1 LSLAVGSDVVPVPP
15 ALLSSLF
22 RDAACAP
29 ALGLEALLPSAL
41 GTLLPIAWP
50 AWLLQADP
58 AALGNHGVE
67 VAETLIQVGRFL
79 VIFLAARTL
88 AEVMVRLQLPTILGE
103 LLAGVLIGVSGFH
116 LLVPPDTGVLLSAW
130 LLNLVAGLSGVSPDQ
145 VQNLYSESFPG
156 LQQVSLLGLY
166 ALLFLTGL
174 ESELDEL
181 VAVGLQAT
189 TVAVTGV
196 VLPFALGTL
205 GLHFLFHVPLVLSVF
220 AGAAMTATS
229 IGITASVFGE
239 LGWLRTR
246 EGQIVIGAAVL
257 DDILGIV
264 ILAVVV
270 SLASGDSFA
279 LAPILRLVVAAMV
292 FVAAALWLSRSAAP
306 AFDWVLDRLKAPG
319 EVVVAGFVV
328 LILCCFAAQA
338 IGLEAALGAF
348 AAGLILSRSR
358 HTEAIQETVKP
369 LVALFATVFFVL
381 IGTGMD
387 LSVLNPLDPAN
398 RQGLV
403 VAAFL
408 LAVAVAGK
416 VAAGW
421 SYWSAEPTRRLVVG
435 LGMLPRGEVGL
446 IFLGL
451 GSQAGIL
458 TPALEA
464 AILLMVIGTT
474 FLAPILLR
482 LVLSTPQASVVEQ
495 PL

>member
-1 LSLAVGSDVVPVPP
+1 MLPP
-15 ALLSSLF
+15 LL
-22 RDAACAP
+22 
-29 ALGLEALLPSAL
+29 LE
-41 GTLLPIAWP
+41 I
-50 AWLLQADP
+50 
-58 AALGNHGVE
+58 GNHSLE
-67 VAETLIQVGRFL
+67 VAEVLIQVGRFL
-79 VIFLAARTL
+79 VLFIAARL
-88 AEVMVRLQLPTILGE
+88 MAELMVRLSLPTILGE
-103 LLAGVLIGVSGFH
+103 LLAGVLIGVSGLHFLIPPETGAELNH
-116 LLVPPDTGVLLSAW
+116 RLLA
-130 LLNLVAGLSGVSPDQ
+130 LVGSLSGVPPAQ
-145 VQNLYSESFPG
+145 VQDLYNENFSG

-174 ESELDEL
+174 ESEIDEL

-189 TVAVTGV
+189 SVAVTGV

-205 GLHFLFHVPLVLSVF
+205 GLYDLFHLPLFLAIF

-239 LGWLRTR
+239 LGYLKTR

-270 SLASGDSFA
+270 A
-279 LAPILRLVVAAMV
+279 LAGGEGLSAGPILRLLGAAVV
-292 FVAAALWLSRSAAP
+292 FVAAALFLSRTAAP
-306 AFDWVLDRLKAPG
+306 AFDWVIDNLRAPG
-319 EVVVAGFVV
+319 EVPVAAFVV
-328 LILCCFAAQA
+328 LSLCCFAAQA

-348 AAGLILSRSR
+348 AAGLILSASR

-398 RQGLV
+398 REGLV
-403 VAAFL
+403 VALFL
-408 LAVAVAGK
+408 LVVAIVGK

-421 SYWSAEPTRRLVVG
+421 GYLSNQPTDRLLVG

-451 GSQAGIL
+451 GTQAGLL
-458 TPALEA
+458 TPSLEA

-474 FLAPILLR
+474 FLAPLLLR
-482 LVLSTPQASVVEQ
+482 LLLSSRERTVADSTA
-495 PL
+495 

>member
-1 LSLAVGSDVVPVPP
+1 M
-15 ALLSSLF
+15 
-22 RDAACAP
+22 
-29 ALGLEALLPSAL
+29 
-41 GTLLPIAWP
+41 LPIP
-50 AWLLQADP
+50 QVLLEFSSHQ
-58 AALGNHGVE
+58 LE
-67 VAETLIQVGRFL
+67 VAETLIQVGRFV
-79 VIFLAARTL
+79 VIFIAARAI

-103 LLAGVLIGVSGFH
+103 LVAGVLIGVSGLH
-116 LLVPPDTGVLLSAW
+116 LIVPPETQAQLSA
-130 LLNLVAGLSGVSPDQ
+130 GVSSLLASLAQISPEAARE
-145 VQNLYSESFPG
+145 VYSETFPN
-156 LQQVSLLGLY
+156 LQAVSQLGLF

-181 VAVGLQAT
+181 VAVGVQAS
-189 TVAVTGV
+189 TVAVAGV
-196 VLPFALGTL
+196 VLPFALGTA
-205 GLHFLFHVPLVLSVF
+205 GLYFLFHVPLIPAVF

-239 LGWLRTR
+239 LKWLKRR

-257 DDILGIV
+257 DDIIGIV

-270 SLASGDSFA
+270 AIVGGGAFSVGPVLKLCLAA
-279 LAPILRLVVAAMV
+279 VA
-292 FVAAALWLSRSAAP
+292 FVAVALVLSRKAAP
-306 AFDWVLDRLKAPG
+306 AFDWVVDQLKAPG
-319 EVVVAGFVV
+319 DVAVASFLV
-328 LILCCFAAQA
+328 LTVCCFAAQA

-348 AAGLILSRSR
+348 AAGLILSASK
-358 HTEAIQETVKP
+358 HTHDIDAAVKP

-381 IGTGMD
+381 IGTGLD
-387 LSVLNPLDPAN
+387 LSVLNPFDPAN
-398 RQGLV
+398 REGLI

-408 LAVAVAGK
+408 VVVAMAGK

-421 SYWSAEPTRRLVVG
+421 SYFSKEPTNRLVVG
-435 LGMLPRGEVGL
+435 LGMMPRGEVGL

-482 LVLSTPQASVVEQ
+482 LVIPREPGEGEGLSAEQ
-495 PL
+495 PA

>member
-1 LSLAVGSDVVPVPP
+1 MLPPLA
-15 ALLSSLF
+15 L
-22 RDAACAP
+22 
-29 ALGLEALLPSAL
+29 
-41 GTLLPIAWP
+41 IAEISP
-50 AWLLQADP
+50 HQL
-58 AALGNHGVE
+58 E
-67 VAETLIQVGRFL
+67 VAETLLQVGRFL
-79 VIFLAARTL
+79 VIFIAARAI

-103 LLAGVLIGVSGFH
+103 LVAGVLIGVSGLH
-116 LLVPPDTGVLLSAW
+116 LIVPPDTQAQISHALL
-130 LLNLVAGLSGVSPDQ
+130 
-145 VQNLYSESFPG
+145 
-156 LQQVSLLGLY
+156 SLLGSLAEIRPDEVAEVY
-166 ALLFLTGL
+166 NETFPSLQAVSQIGLFALLFLTGL

-181 VAVGLQAT
+181 VAVGVQAT
-189 TVAVTGV
+189 TVAVAGV
-196 VLPFALGTL
+196 VLPFALGTA
-205 GLHFLFHVPLVLSVF
+205 GLYYLFHVPLIPAVF

-239 LGWLRTR
+239 LKWLKRK

-270 SLASGDSFA
+270 AIVGGGSFSIGPVIKLGLAA
-279 LAPILRLVVAAMV
+279 VA
-292 FVAAALWLSRSAAP
+292 FVAVALVLSRKAAP
-306 AFDWVLDRLKAPG
+306 AFDWVVDQLKAPG
-319 EVVVAGFVV
+319 DVAVASFVV
-328 LILCCFAAQA
+328 LTLCCFAAQA

-348 AAGLILSRSR
+348 AAGLILSASK
-358 HTEAIQETVKP
+358 HTHDIDAAVKP

-387 LSVLNPLDPAN
+387 LSVLNPFDPAN
-398 RQGLV
+398 REGLI

-408 LAVAVAGK
+408 LVVAMLGK

-421 SYWSAEPTRRLVVG
+421 SYMSSEPTNRLVVG
-435 LGMLPRGEVGL
+435 LGMMPRGEVGL

-482 LVLSTPQASVVEQ
+482 VVIPLTPAVEQ
-495 PL
+495 AEAA

>member
-1 LSLAVGSDVVPVPP
+1 
-15 ALLSSLF
+15 
-22 RDAACAP
+22 
-29 ALGLEALLPSAL
+29 LLPHPLLLEISPHQL
-41 GTLLPIAWP
+41 EVVETLL
-50 AWLLQADP
+50 
-58 AALGNHGVE
+58 
-67 VAETLIQVGRFL
+67 QVGRFL
-79 VIFLAARTL
+79 VIFIVARAI
-88 AEVMVRLQLPTILGE
+88 AELMVRLQLPTILGE
-103 LLAGVLIGVSGFH
+103 LVAGVLIGVSGLH
-116 LLVPPDTGVLLSAW
+116 LIVPPETQAQISASLLSLFGSLADIQPSEVQAVYNETFPS
-130 LLNLVAGLSGVSPDQ
+130 LKAVSQIGL
-145 VQNLYSESFPG
+145 F
-156 LQQVSLLGLY
+156 

-181 VAVGLQAT
+181 VAVGVQAT
-189 TVAVTGV
+189 TVAVAGV
-196 VLPFALGTL
+196 VLPFALGTA
-205 GLHFLFHVPLVLSVF
+205 GLYYLFHVPLIPAVF

-239 LGWLRTR
+239 LKWLKRT

-270 SLASGDSFA
+270 AIVGGGTFTLGPVIKLGLAA
-279 LAPILRLVVAAMV
+279 VA
-292 FVAAALWLSRSAAP
+292 FVAVALVLSRKAAP
-306 AFDWVLDRLKAPG
+306 SFDWVVDQLMAPG
-319 EVVVAGFVV
+319 DVAVASFVV
-328 LILCCFAAQA
+328 LTLCCFVAQA

-348 AAGLILSRSR
+348 AAGLILSASK
-358 HTEAIQETVKP
+358 HTHDIDAAVKP

-387 LSVLNPLDPAN
+387 LSVLNPFDPAN
-398 RQGLV
+398 REGLI

-408 LAVAVAGK
+408 LVVAMAGK

-421 SYWSAEPTRRLVVG
+421 SYFSSEPTNRLVVG
-435 LGMLPRGEVGL
+435 LGMMPRGEVGL

-482 LVLSTPQASVVEQ
+482 LVIPPEPAAVA
-495 PL
+495 P

>member
-1 LSLAVGSDVVPVPP
+1 MSLP
-15 ALLSSLF
+15 
-22 RDAACAP
+22 
-29 ALGLEALLPSAL
+29 
-41 GTLLPIAWP
+41 TLLLAI
-50 AWLLQADP
+50 
-58 AALGNHGVE
+58 GNHQIE
-67 VAETLIQVGRFL
+67 VAQTLIQVGRFL
-79 VIFLAARTL
+79 VLFIAARMM
-88 AEVMVRLQLPTILGE
+88 AELMVRLSLPTILGE
-103 LLAGVLIGVSGFH
+103 LLAGVLIGVSGLHFLLPPETGAQINH
-116 LLVPPDTGVLLSAW
+116 LLLD
-130 LLNLVAGLSGVSPDQ
+130 LVGYFADVTPET
-145 VQNLYSESFPG
+145 VQQLYNESFPG
-156 LQQVSLLGLY
+156 LQQISVLGLY

-181 VAVGLQAT
+181 MAVGLQAT

-196 VLPFALGTL
+196 MLPFALGT
-205 GLHFLFHVPLVLSVF
+205 GGLVLLFQVPWILAIF

-239 LGWLRTR
+239 LGWLRRR

-270 SLASGDSFA
+270 A
-279 LAPILRLVVAAMV
+279 LAGGEALTAGPILKLVLAAVLFVTVA
-292 FVAAALWLSRSAAP
+292 LILSRTAAP
-306 AFDWVLDRLKAPG
+306 LFDWVLDHLKAPG
-319 EVVVAGFVV
+319 EAVVAGFVV
-328 LILCCFAAQA
+328 LTLCCFLAQA

-348 AAGLILSRSR
+348 AAGLILSRSK
-358 HTEAIQETVKP
+358 HTEALQETVKP

-387 LSVLNPLDPAN
+387 LSVLNPLEPAN
-398 RQGLV
+398 QEGLV
-403 VAAFL
+403 VALFL
-408 LAVAVAGK
+408 LLVAVIGK

-421 SYWSAEPTRRLVVG
+421 SYTCMEPTNRLVVG
-435 LGMLPRGEVGL
+435 LGMMPRGEVGL

-451 GSQAGIL
+451 GTQAKLL

-474 FLAPILLR
+474 FLAPVLLR
-482 LVLSTPQASVVEQ
+482 LVLSGQESVVEQ

>member
-1 LSLAVGSDVVPVPP
+1 MLPP
-15 ALLSSLF
+15 LL
-22 RDAACAP
+22 
-29 ALGLEALLPSAL
+29 LE
-41 GTLLPIAWP
+41 I
-50 AWLLQADP
+50 
-58 AALGNHGVE
+58 GNHSLE
-67 VAETLIQVGRFL
+67 VAEVLIQVGRFL
-79 VIFLAARTL
+79 VLFIAARL
-88 AEVMVRLQLPTILGE
+88 MAELMVRLSLPTILGE
-103 LLAGVLIGVSGFH
+103 LLAGVLIGVSGLHFLIPPETGAELNH
-116 LLVPPDTGVLLSAW
+116 RLLA
-130 LLNLVAGLSGVSPDQ
+130 LVGSLSGVPPAQ
-145 VQNLYSESFPG
+145 VQDLYNENFSG

-174 ESELDEL
+174 ESEIDEL
-181 VAVGLQAT
+181 MAVGLQAT
-189 TVAVTGV
+189 SVAVTGV

-205 GLHFLFHVPLVLSVF
+205 GLYYLFHLPLFLAIF

-239 LGWLRTR
+239 LGYLKTR

-270 SLASGDSFA
+270 A
-279 LAPILRLVVAAMV
+279 LAGGEGLSAGPILRLLGAAVV
-292 FVAAALWLSRSAAP
+292 FVAAALFLSRTAAP
-306 AFDWVLDRLKAPG
+306 AFDWVIDNLRAPG
-319 EVVVAGFVV
+319 EVPVAAFVV
-328 LILCCFAAQA
+328 LSLCCFAAQA

-348 AAGLILSRSR
+348 AAGLILSASR

-398 RQGLV
+398 REGLV
-403 VAAFL
+403 VALFL
-408 LAVAVAGK
+408 LVVAIVGK

-421 SYWSAEPTRRLVVG
+421 GYLSSQPTDRLLVG

-451 GSQAGIL
+451 GTQAGLL
-458 TPALEA
+458 TPSLEA

-474 FLAPILLR
+474 FLAPLLLR
-482 LVLSTPQASVVEQ
+482 LLLSSRERSVADSTA
-495 PL
+495 